1 MTHHIPTKEEM
12 IAAVRKSGCSNLMYL
27 PLEVMTAEQIYQ
39 HLVDAKCPCLARLMK
54 GKKGE

>member
-1 MTHHIPTKEEM
+1 MTHMPSKEAM

-39 HLVDAKCPCLARLMK
+39 HLVDAKCPCLQRLMK
-54 GKKGE
+54 KEKERD